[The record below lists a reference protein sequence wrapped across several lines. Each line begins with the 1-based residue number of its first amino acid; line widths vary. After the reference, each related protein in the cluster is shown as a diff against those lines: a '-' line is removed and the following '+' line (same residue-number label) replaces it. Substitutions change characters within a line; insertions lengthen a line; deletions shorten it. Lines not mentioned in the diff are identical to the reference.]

1 MIFKDQLSRELT
13 IEKTPIRIISL
24 VPSLTELLVDLGL
37 ENQLVG
43 ITKFCIYPKHILKTK
58 TIVGG
63 TKQINNTKIEAL
75 KPDFILVNKEENTKE
90 IVEQLK
96 DIAPIF
102 VSNTDTIN
110 DTLDL
115 IERLGVILNC
125 KQKATTICKE
135 IKVKKDDFK
144 GFIKNKPIKKAAY
157 FIWANPYM
165 VVGGNNFINEMLTLN
180 NFKNVYE
187 NQSRY
192 PEIDLKEIK
201 ETDYILL
208 SSEPYPFQEKHK
220 KIFKEF
226 TKAKIILVNG
236 EFFSWYGSRLIK
248 AFDYFKKFME

>member
-58 TIVGG
+58 TIIGG
-63 TKQINNTKIEAL
+63 TKQINSTKIQAL

-96 DIAPIF
+96 GIAPIF
-102 VSNTDTIN
+102 VSNINTIN

-125 KQKATTICKE
+125 KQKATAICKE

-144 GFIKNKPIKKAAY
+144 LFIKNKPIKKAAY

-165 VVGGNNFINEMLTLN
+165 VVGGNNFINEMLALN
-180 NFKNVYE
+180 NFKNVYD